1 VLSKNAANQHEV
13 LEENM
18 YISKD
23 GYMETFVVN
32 ETSEDV
38 WFDNMMVMSMS
49 SPVAQETH
57 YDPWGLELTG
67 IGYQYPQIKANKF
80 LYNSKELIEDNGL
93 QYYDYGARMYDAAI
107 GRWGVVDPHA
117 SNYVSISPYV
127 YVANNPLIYIDP
139 DGRDII
145 GVTKQDAQTFKAD
158 IHSVLAADKFSGV
171 RALIDVKGKQFNHIS
186 SEALSGVLSD
196 IDLSVDESAYINMV
210 TNTINSE
217 DIHKIEYLNGDF
229 TSLEGASAFK
239 DHMNRAQ
246 AGVGDMMLTPE
257 GKLSSS
263 IIEAHGGGLN
273 VPTKE
278 GSHSFIGSSVQGD
291 KRPITSGH
299 ELFGHGIPS
308 SKGLS
313 PGENNSNAIR
323 TDNLIRRLLGMPQR
337 DGSDH
342 GGFRERQIKDPQKLP
357 IIK

>member
-1 VLSKNAANQHEV
+1 
-13 LEENM
+13 
-18 YISKD
+18 
-23 GYMETFVVN
+23 METFLVN
-32 ETSEDV
+32 ETSQDV
-38 WFDNMMVMSMS
+38 FFENFRIQSTPSITVQ
-49 SPVAQETH
+49 VTH
-57 YDPWGLELTG
+57 YYPFGMEMPALS
-67 IGYQYPQIKANKF
+67 YQAPAMNKNRY
-80 LYNSKELIEDNGL
+80 LYNGKELIEDNGL
-93 QYYDYGARMYDAAI
+93 QYYDYGARMYDPAI

-145 GVTKQDAQTFKAD
+145 GVTKKDAQTFKAD
-158 IHSVLAADKFSGV
+158 IQSVLAADKFSGV

-186 SEALSGVLSD
+186 SEALSGVLSG

-210 TNTINSE
+210 ANTINSE

-229 TSLEGASAFK
+229 TSSEGASAFK
-239 DHMNRAQ
+239 DHMNSAQ